1 MRGESTAMTA
11 SRNRE
16 RPDQETP
23 QREDPDSALTNMRG
37 EKLVQDGMM
46 GDDEPI
52 EEVSLEEL
60 EELEEAA
67 RRDLESDEIYDT
79 QHTDGSTTNP
89 EQAEEQGLV
98 YIPPDDP
105 PVLPSDDL
113 QGVEI
118 AAGFSDSLDGEDPRA
133 GRLPTRLLGNDE
145 DLEELVMAALAKNSE
160 TSTMTAVRVA
170 AQDGVIHL
178 YGVVDTDEEIAIV
191 DQLVRD
197 LAGVDDV
204 VNHLDTEG

>member
-1 MRGESTAMTA
+1 MTESID
-11 SRNRE
+11 RE

-23 QREDPDSALTNMRG
+23 RREDPDRALTDLRG
-37 EKLVQDGMM
+37 ERLVQEATM
-46 GDDEPI
+46 GDDEPQ

-60 EELEEAA
+60 EEIEAA
-67 RRDLESDEIYDT
+67 QRRDLESDQIYDT
-79 QHTDGSTTNP
+79 QHTDGSTMNP

-105 PVLPSDDL
+105 PVIPSDDL

-118 AAGFSDSLDGEDPRA
+118 AAGFADSLYGEDPRA
-133 GRLPTRLLGNDE
+133 EELPDQLWGNDE
-145 DLEELVMAALAKNSE
+145 ELEELVMAALKRNSE
-160 TSTMTAVRVA
+160 TSTMSDIRVA
-170 AQDGVIHL
+170 AQDGIVHL
-178 YGVVDTDEEIAIV
+178 YGVVASDEEAAIV

-197 LAGVDDV
+197 LEEVGEV

>member
-1 MRGESTAMTA
+1 MTESID
-11 SRNRE
+11 RE

-23 QREDPDSALTNMRG
+23 RREDPDRELTDLRG
-37 EKLVQDGMM
+37 ERLVQDSTM
-46 GDDEPI
+46 GDDEPL

-60 EELEEAA
+60 EEIEAA
-67 RRDLESDEIYDT
+67 LQRDLESDQIYDT

-105 PVLPSDDL
+105 PVIPSDDW

-118 AAGFSDSLDGEDPRA
+118 AAGFGDSLYGEDPRA
-133 GRLPTRLLGNDE
+133 EELPAQLWGNDE
-145 DLEELVMAALAKNSE
+145 ELEELVMAALKRNSE
-160 TSTMTAVRVA
+160 TSTMTDIRVA
-170 AQDGVIHL
+170 AQDGVVHL
-178 YGVVDTDEEIAIV
+178 YGVVASDEEAAIV

-197 LAGVDDV
+197 LEEVDEV

>member
-1 MRGESTAMTA
+1 MTE

-23 QREDPDSALTNMRG
+23 QREDPDSAMTNLRG
-37 EKLVQDGMM
+37 EKLVREGTM

-60 EELEEAA
+60 EEIEADLQ
-67 RRDLESDEIYDT
+67 RDLESDQIYDT

-105 PVLPSDDL
+105 PVIPSDDL

-118 AAGFSDSLDGEDPRA
+118 AAGFGSSLDGEDPRA
-133 GRLPTRLLGNDE
+133 ADLPDQLLGNDE

-160 TSTMTAVRVA
+160 TSTMSEVRVA

-178 YGVVDTDEEIAIV
+178 YGVVASDEEMAII
-191 DQLVRD
+191 DELVRD
-197 LAGVDDV
+197 LDGVVDV

>member
-1 MRGESTAMTA
+1 MTESID
-11 SRNRE
+11 RE

-23 QREDPDSALTNMRG
+23 RQEDPDRALANLRG
-37 EKLVQDGMM
+37 ERLVQESTV
-46 GDDEPI
+46 GDDTPT

-60 EELEEAA
+60 EEIEAGLQ
-67 RRDLESDEIYDT
+67 RDLESDQIYDT

-105 PVLPSDDL
+105 PVIPSDDL

-118 AAGFSDSLDGEDPRA
+118 AAGFDDSLYGEDPRA
-133 GRLPTRLLGNDE
+133 EELPAQLWGNDE
-145 DLEELVMAALAKNSE
+145 ELEELVMTALKHNSE
-160 TSTMTAVRVA
+160 TSTMTDIRVA
-170 AQDGVIHL
+170 AQDGVVHL
-178 YGVVDTDEEIAIV
+178 YGVVATDEEAAIV

-197 LAGVDDV
+197 LDEVGEV

>member
-1 MRGESTAMTA
+1 MTE

-23 QREDPDSALTNMRG
+23 WCEDPDSAMTNLRG
-37 EKLVQDGMM
+37 EKLVREGTM

-60 EELEEAA
+60 EEIEADLQ
-67 RRDLESDEIYDT
+67 RDLESDQIYDT

-105 PVLPSDDL
+105 PVIPSDDL

-133 GRLPTRLLGNDE
+133 AELPEQLLGNDE

-160 TSTMTAVRVA
+160 TSTMSEVRVA

-178 YGVVDTDEEIAIV
+178 YGVVASDEEMAIV

-197 LAGVDDV
+197 LDGVDDV

>member
-1 MRGESTAMTA
+1 MTESID
-11 SRNRE
+11 RE

-23 QREDPDSALTNMRG
+23 RREDPDRAFTNRRG
-37 EKLVQDGMM
+37 ERLVQDSTM
-46 GDDEPI
+46 GDDEPT

-60 EELEEAA
+60 EEIEAEL
-67 RRDLESDEIYDT
+67 RRDLESEQIYDT

-105 PVLPSDDL
+105 PVIPSDDL

-118 AAGFSDSLDGEDPRA
+118 AAGFDEAIEGHDPRA
-133 GRLPTRLLGNDE
+133 EELPAQLWGNDE
-145 DLEELVMAALAKNSE
+145 ELEELVMAALKRNSE
-160 TSTMTAVRVA
+160 TTTMTDVRVA
-170 AQDGVIHL
+170 AQDGVVHL
-178 YGVVDTDEEIAIV
+178 YGVVASDEEAAIV

-197 LAGVDDV
+197 LDEVGEVI
-204 VNHLDTEG
+204 NHLDTEG

>member
-1 MRGESTAMTA
+1 MTESID
-11 SRNRE
+11 RE

-23 QREDPDSALTNMRG
+23 RQEDPDRALANLRG
-37 EKLVQDGMM
+37 ERLVQESTV
-46 GDDEPI
+46 GDDTPT

-60 EELEEAA
+60 EEIEAGLQ
-67 RRDLESDEIYDT
+67 RDLESDQIYDT

-105 PVLPSDDL
+105 PVIPSDDL

-118 AAGFSDSLDGEDPRA
+118 AAGFDDSLYGEDPRA
-133 GRLPTRLLGNDE
+133 EELPAQLWGNDE
-145 DLEELVMAALAKNSE
+145 ELEELVMTVLKHNSE
-160 TSTMTAVRVA
+160 TSTMTDIRVA
-170 AQDGVIHL
+170 AQDGVVHL
-178 YGVVDTDEEIAIV
+178 YGVVATDEEAAIV

-197 LAGVDDV
+197 LDEVGEV